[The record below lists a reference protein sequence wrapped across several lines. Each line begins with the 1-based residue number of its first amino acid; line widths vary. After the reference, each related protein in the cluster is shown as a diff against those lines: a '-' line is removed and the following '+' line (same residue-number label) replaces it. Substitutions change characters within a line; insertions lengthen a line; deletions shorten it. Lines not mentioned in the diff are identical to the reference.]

1 MIRKPSITPFLWFDG
16 QAEEAARFYTSVFPE
31 SEITNL
37 NRYPENAGVEEHGH
51 QPGAVMTISFTL
63 AGHDFTGING
73 GPHFHF
79 SEAVSFVVDCADQAE
94 VDHYWDAL
102 SEGGPVESQQC
113 GWLKDRFGLS
123 WQIIPECLPE
133 LMSGAAAEPV
143 MKALLGMK
151 KLDIAALKA
160 AHDSV
165 QN

>member
-51 QPGAVMTISFTL
+51 QPGGVMTVSFTL
-63 AGHDFTGING
+63 AGQDFTGING

-79 SEAVSFVVDCADQAE
+79 NEAVSFVVDCADQNE
-94 VDHYWDAL
+94 IDHYWNSL
-102 SEGGPVESQQC
+102 SAGGPVESQQC

-123 WQIIPECLPE
+123 WQIVPECLPE
-133 LMSGAAAEPV
+133 LMRGAAAEPV
-143 MKALLGMK
+143 MKALFGMK

-160 AHDSV
+160 ARDSV